1 MRLKMKN
8 ISYLL
13 SLLVLFSFVLIA
25 DESVEDA
32 AEESS
37 ESVVEEENQ
46 EEKEEEEEEKE
57 PTISE
62 FIEEGE
68 FEIIEGMLDIYYE
81 TEEDTYYT
89 IVDEESLSKE
99 FIYFYY
105 IISGAQA
112 GGASG
117 GDMGDSSVL
126 EFRKFKDDIALYKK
140 NTIFSYDESNN
151 ISKSTL
157 TNILESFVGR
167 FEVKIE
173 EDGKYLI
180 NIDKLFLGEMLVGL
194 TPPKEYAEYYSLILG
209 RIDDKKTYISR
220 VKNYPKNTS
229 IEVTYGFF
237 NPSPKGSVDAVPDA
251 RYSSIVARHMFVEM
265 PDSNY
270 EPRVADQRIGYFST
284 KITDL
289 STYDYFKGKDL
300 INRWRLIKKDPSA
313 ELSEPINPIVFW
325 VENSTPEEI
334 KPFVVEAI
342 ELWNIA
348 FEKAGFK
355 NAVVAKI
362 QPDDAEWDAGD
373 VQYNVIRW
381 ASTPSP
387 RYSGYGPSVA
397 NPRTGEMI
405 AADIVQEFNSISYG
419 YRLRKIW
426 GYDEDNDPL
435 RQWIIS
441 LTLHEIG
448 HTLGLRHNFKASWLY
463 DASEIHDT
471 SVTGKN
477 HIGSVMDYDPINIA
491 PEGVEQG
498 NFFPTVPGPYDIW
511 AITFGYTQEMN
522 EVDRENL
529 LSQSTK
535 PEFIFGTDDD
545 AMGSPGGNT
554 DPRNKR
560 YDMSS
565 DPITYSVQRLKIID
579 DKINE
584 LPEIFNEPGSTYTEL
599 KATFDSLLRD
609 KGRFAESIAIQIGG
623 VYSNRLV
630 VGQEAGMT
638 PFEVVPYEEQKR
650 AMKALNEHLFAND
663 AFVFNPDILKIL
675 QSEKRAASYGNSDDD
690 PKVHDRVL
698 RMQLSSL
705 SFILH
710 PRVMKRLTNSS
721 KYGNEYLPNEVLQD
735 IFDGIFVAREIPNTF
750 KMNLQSAYVDGL
762 IEAMSDERYD
772 EISRSAIFNSLQRI
786 RNYSNSSYGNK
797 MVKGHFDYLNWKI
810 NNALD

>member
-1 MRLKMKN
+1 MKN

-13 SLLVLFSFVLIA
+13 GLLLAFSYVSFA
-25 DESVEDA
+25 DEDVKEVPKDSKEVAEGV
-32 AEESS
+32 AEESMD
-37 ESVVEEENQ
+37 EEVEED
-46 EEKEEEEEEKE
+46 KE

-68 FEIIEGMLDIYYE
+68 FEVFEGMIDIYYE
-81 TEEDTYYT
+81 TDEDTYYT
-89 IVDEESLSKE
+89 IIEEENLSKE

-140 NTIFSYDESNN
+140 NTVFNYDDSNN

-173 EDGKYLI
+173 EEGRYLV

-265 PDSNY
+265 PDDNY

-300 INRWRLIKKDPSA
+300 INRWRLIKKDPTA
-313 ELSEPINPIVFW
+313 EISEPINPIVFW

-426 GYDEDNDPL
+426 GYDEENDPL
-435 RQWIIS
+435 RQWIVS

-463 DASEIHDT
+463 DASEIHDKNI
-471 SVTGKN
+471 TGNN

-491 PEGVEQG
+491 PDGVEQG
-498 NFFPTVPGPYDIW
+498 NYFPTEPGPYDIW
-511 AITFGYTQEMN
+511 AITFGYTQGMSD
-522 EVDRENL
+522 VDRENL
-529 LSQSTK
+529 LSQSTR
-535 PEFIFGTDDD
+535 PEYIFGTDDD

-565 DPITYSVQRLKIID
+565 DPITYTVQRLQIID
-579 DKINE
+579 NKINE

-630 VGQEAGMT
+630 IGQESGLT
-638 PFEVVPYEEQKR
+638 PFAVVPYAEQKR
-650 AMKALNEHLFAND
+650 AMKTLNEYLFAND
-663 AFVFNPDILKIL
+663 AFKFSPDILKLL

-690 PKVHDRVL
+690 PKIHDRVL
-698 RMQLSSL
+698 RMQMGAL

-710 PRVMKRLTNSS
+710 PRVMKRLTDSS
-721 KYGNEYLPNEVLQD
+721 QYGNEYLPDEVLQD

-762 IEAMSDERYD
+762 IGAMSDERYD
-772 EISRSAIFNSLQRI
+772 EISRSAIFNSLLKI

-810 NNALD
+810 NNALDN

>member
-1 MRLKMKN
+1 MKN

-81 TEEDTYYT
+81 TEEATYYT

>member
-1 MRLKMKN
+1 MKI

-13 SLLVLFSFVLIA
+13 SLSLMFSFVLNA
-25 DESVEDA
+25 DESLNDSKDVSEKATED
-32 AEESS
+32 
-37 ESVVEEENQ
+37 VVEEKEGVEGKED
-46 EEKEEEEEEKE
+46 EEKEQ
-57 PTISE
+57 TISE

-68 FEIIEGMLDIYYE
+68 FELIEGLFDIYYE

-89 IVDEESLSKE
+89 IVNEEDLSKE

-126 EFRKFKDDIALYKK
+126 EFRKFKDDLALYKK
-140 NTIFSYDESNN
+140 NTIFNYDQSNN

-167 FEVKIE
+167 FEVKINE
-173 EDGKYLI
+173 EDKYLI

-237 NPSPKGSVDAVPDA
+237 NPSPKASVDAVPDA

-265 PDSNY
+265 PDSDY

-313 ELSEPINPIVFW
+313 ELSEPVNPIVFW

-426 GYDEDNDPL
+426 GYDEENDPL
-435 RQWIIS
+435 RQWIVS

-463 DASEIHDT
+463 DATEIHDK
-471 SVTGKN
+471 SITGNN

-491 PEGVEQG
+491 PEGVQQG
-498 NFFPTVPGPYDIW
+498 NYFPTEPGPYDIW
-511 AITFGYTQEMN
+511 AITFGYTQEMSDA
-522 EVDRENL
+522 DRQSL
-529 LSQSTK
+529 LAQSTK

-565 DPITYSVQRLKIID
+565 DPITYTVQRLQIID
-579 DKINE
+579 NKINE

-630 VGQEAGMT
+630 VGQESGMT
-638 PFEVVPYEEQKR
+638 PFEVVPYKEQKR

-663 AFVFNPDILKIL
+663 AFVFSPEILKLL

-690 PKVHDRVL
+690 PKIHDRVL
-698 RMQLSSL
+698 RMQTSAL

-750 KMNLQSAYVDGL
+750 KMNLQSAYVEGL
-762 IEAMSDERYD
+762 INAMSDERYD
-772 EISRSAIFNSLQRI
+772 EISRSAIFNSLLKI

-810 NNALD
+810 NSALK

>member
-1 MRLKMKN
+1 M
-8 ISYLL
+8 
-13 SLLVLFSFVLIA
+13 
-25 DESVEDA
+25 
-32 AEESS
+32 
-37 ESVVEEENQ
+37 
-46 EEKEEEEEEKE
+46 
-57 PTISE
+57 
-62 FIEEGE
+62 
-68 FEIIEGMLDIYYE
+68 
-81 TEEDTYYT
+81 
-89 IVDEESLSKE
+89 
-99 FIYFYY
+99 
-105 IISGAQA
+105 
-112 GGASG
+112 
-117 GDMGDSSVL
+117 
-126 EFRKFKDDIALYKK
+126 
-140 NTIFSYDESNN
+140 
-151 ISKSTL
+151 
-157 TNILESFVGR
+157 
-167 FEVKIE
+167 
-173 EDGKYLI
+173 
-180 NIDKLFLGEMLVGL
+180 
-194 TPPKEYAEYYSLILG
+194 
-209 RIDDKKTYISR
+209 
-220 VKNYPKNTS
+220 
-229 IEVTYGFF
+229 
-237 NPSPKGSVDAVPDA
+237 
-251 RYSSIVARHMFVEM
+251 
-265 PDSNY
+265 
-270 EPRVADQRIGYFST
+270 
-284 KITDL
+284 
-289 STYDYFKGKDL
+289 
-300 INRWRLIKKDPSA
+300 
-313 ELSEPINPIVFW
+313 
-325 VENSTPEEI
+325 
-334 KPFVVEAI
+334 
-342 ELWNIA
+342 
-348 FEKAGFK
+348 
-355 NAVVAKI
+355 
-362 QPDDAEWDAGD
+362 
-373 VQYNVIRW
+373 
-381 ASTPSP
+381 
-387 RYSGYGPSVA
+387 
-397 NPRTGEMI
+397 
-405 AADIVQEFNSISYG
+405 
-419 YRLRKIW
+419 
-426 GYDEDNDPL
+426 
-435 RQWIIS
+435 
-441 LTLHEIG
+441 HEIG

-511 AITFGYTQEMN
+511 AIAFGYTQGMN
-522 EVDRENL
+522 EVERENL

-584 LPEIFNEPGSTYTEL
+584 LPEIFDEPGSTYTEL

-630 VGQEAGMT
+630 LGQEVGMT
-638 PFEVVPYEEQKR
+638 PFEVVPYAEQKR

-810 NNALD
+810 NSALD

>member
-1 MRLKMKN
+1 MKN

-13 SLLVLFSFVLIA
+13 SLFMLFSFVLIA

-89 IVDEESLSKE
+89 IVDEENLSKE

>member
-1 MRLKMKN
+1 MKN

-13 SLLVLFSFVLIA
+13 GLLLAFSYVSFA
-25 DESVEDA
+25 DEEVKEVPKDSKEVAEGV
-32 AEESS
+32 AEESTD
-37 ESVVEEENQ
+37 EEVEED
-46 EEKEEEEEEKE
+46 KE

-68 FEIIEGMLDIYYE
+68 FEVFEGMIDIYYE
-81 TEEDTYYT
+81 TDEDTYYT
-89 IVDEESLSKE
+89 IIEEENLSKE

-140 NTIFSYDESNN
+140 NTVFNYDDSNN

-173 EDGKYLI
+173 EEGRYLV

-265 PDSNY
+265 PDDNY

-300 INRWRLIKKDPSA
+300 INRWRLIKKDPTA
-313 ELSEPINPIVFW
+313 KISEPINPIVFW

-426 GYDEDNDPL
+426 GYDEENDPL
-435 RQWIIS
+435 RQWIVS

-463 DASEIHDT
+463 DASEIHNKNI
-471 SVTGKN
+471 TGNN

-491 PEGVEQG
+491 PDGVEQG
-498 NFFPTVPGPYDIW
+498 NYFPTEPGPYDIW
-511 AITFGYTQEMN
+511 AITFGYTQGMSD
-522 EVDRENL
+522 VDRENL
-529 LSQSTK
+529 LSQSTR
-535 PEFIFGTDDD
+535 PEYIFGTDDD

-565 DPITYSVQRLKIID
+565 DPITYTVQRLQIID
-579 DKINE
+579 NKINE

-630 VGQEAGMT
+630 IGQESGLT
-638 PFEVVPYEEQKR
+638 PFAVVPYAEQKR
-650 AMKALNEHLFAND
+650 AMKTLNEYLFAND
-663 AFVFNPDILKIL
+663 AFKFNPDILKLL

-690 PKVHDRVL
+690 PKIHDRVL
-698 RMQLSSL
+698 RMQMGAL

-710 PRVMKRLTNSS
+710 PRVMKRLTDSS
-721 KYGNEYLPNEVLQD
+721 QYGNEYLPDEVLQD
-735 IFDGIFVAREIPNTF
+735 IFEGIFVAREIPNTF

-762 IEAMSDERYD
+762 IGAMSDERYD
-772 EISRSAIFNSLQRI
+772 EISRSAIFNSLLKI

-810 NNALD
+810 NNALDN

>member
-1 MRLKMKN
+1 M
-8 ISYLL
+8 
-13 SLLVLFSFVLIA
+13 LFSFVLIA

-89 IVDEESLSKE
+89 IVDEENLSKE

-511 AITFGYTQEMN
+511 AIAFGYTQEMN

-565 DPITYSVQRLKIID
+565 DPITYSIQRLKIID

-584 LPEIFNEPGSTYTEL
+584 LPEIFDEPGSTYTEL

>member
-1 MRLKMKN
+1 M
-8 ISYLL
+8 
-13 SLLVLFSFVLIA
+13 FSFVLNA
-25 DESVEDA
+25 DESLNDSKDVSEKATED
-32 AEESS
+32 
-37 ESVVEEENQ
+37 VVEEKEGVEGKED
-46 EEKEEEEEEKE
+46 EEKEQ
-57 PTISE
+57 TISE

-68 FEIIEGMLDIYYE
+68 FELIEGLFDIYYE

-89 IVDEESLSKE
+89 IVNEEDLSKE

-126 EFRKFKDDIALYKK
+126 EFRKFKDDLALYKK
-140 NTIFSYDESNN
+140 NTIFNYDQSNN

-167 FEVKIE
+167 FEVKINE
-173 EDGKYLI
+173 EDKYLI

-237 NPSPKGSVDAVPDA
+237 NPSPKASVDAVPDA

-265 PDSNY
+265 PDSDY

-300 INRWRLIKKDPSA
+300 INRWRLVKKDPSA
-313 ELSEPINPIVFW
+313 ELSEPVSPIVFW

-426 GYDEDNDPL
+426 GYDEENDPL
-435 RQWIIS
+435 RQWIVS

-463 DASEIHDT
+463 DATEIHDKRI
-471 SVTGKN
+471 TGNN

-491 PEGVEQG
+491 PEGVQQG
-498 NFFPTVPGPYDIW
+498 NYFPTEPGPYDIW
-511 AITFGYTQEMN
+511 AITFGYTQEMSDA
-522 EVDRENL
+522 DRESL
-529 LSQSTK
+529 LAQSTK

-565 DPITYSVQRLKIID
+565 DPITYTVQRLQIID
-579 DKINE
+579 NKINE

-630 VGQEAGMT
+630 VGQESGMT
-638 PFEVVPYEEQKR
+638 PFEVVPYKEQKR

-663 AFVFNPDILKIL
+663 AFVFSPEILKLL

-698 RMQLSSL
+698 RMQTSAL

-721 KYGNEYLPNEVLQD
+721 KYGNEYLPDEVLQD

-762 IEAMSDERYD
+762 INAMSDERYD
-772 EISRSAIFNSLQRI
+772 EISRSAIFNSLLKI

-810 NNALD
+810 NSALK

>member
-1 MRLKMKN
+1 MKS

-13 SLLVLFSFVLIA
+13 SLFMLFSFILIA
-25 DESVEDA
+25 DENVEDV
-32 AEESS
+32 AEESP
-37 ESVVEEENQ
+37 ESIVEEENQ
-46 EEKEEEEEEKE
+46 EEKEEEEKEKE

-62 FIEEGE
+62 FIEKGE

-89 IVDEESLSKE
+89 IVDEENLSKE

-313 ELSEPINPIVFW
+313 EMSEPINPIVFW

-463 DASEIHDT
+463 DASEIHNT

-511 AITFGYTQEMN
+511 AIAFGYSQEMN
-522 EVDRENL
+522 EEERENL

-584 LPEIFNEPGSTYTEL
+584 LPEIFDAVSYT
-599 KATFDSLLRD
+599 
-609 KGRFAESIAIQIGG
+609 
-623 VYSNRLV
+623 
-630 VGQEAGMT
+630 
-638 PFEVVPYEEQKR
+638 
-650 AMKALNEHLFAND
+650 HLTLPTIF
-663 AFVFNPDILKIL
+663 
-675 QSEKRAASYGNSDDD
+675 
-690 PKVHDRVL
+690 RV
-698 RMQLSSL
+698 
-705 SFILH
+705 
-710 PRVMKRLTNSS
+710 
-721 KYGNEYLPNEVLQD
+721 
-735 IFDGIFVAREIPNTF
+735 
-750 KMNLQSAYVDGL
+750 
-762 IEAMSDERYD
+762 
-772 EISRSAIFNSLQRI
+772 
-786 RNYSNSSYGNK
+786 
-797 MVKGHFDYLNWKI
+797 
-810 NNALD
+810 

>member
-1 MRLKMKN
+1 MKI

-13 SLLVLFSFVLIA
+13 SLSLMFSFVLNA
-25 DESVEDA
+25 DESLYDSKDVSEKATED
-32 AEESS
+32 
-37 ESVVEEENQ
+37 VVEEKEGVEGKED
-46 EEKEEEEEEKE
+46 EEKEQ
-57 PTISE
+57 TISE

-68 FEIIEGMLDIYYE
+68 FELIEGLFDIYYE

-89 IVDEESLSKE
+89 VVNEEDLSKE

-126 EFRKFKDDIALYKK
+126 EFRKFKDDLALYKK
-140 NTIFSYDESNN
+140 NTIFNYDQSNN

-167 FEVKIE
+167 FEVKINE
-173 EDGKYLI
+173 EDKYLI

-237 NPSPKGSVDAVPDA
+237 NPSPKASVDAVPDA

-265 PDSNY
+265 PDSDY

-313 ELSEPINPIVFW
+313 ELSEPVNPIVFW

-426 GYDEDNDPL
+426 GYDEENDPL
-435 RQWIIS
+435 RQWIVS

-463 DASEIHDT
+463 DATEIHDK
-471 SVTGKN
+471 SITGNN

-491 PEGVEQG
+491 PEGVQQG
-498 NFFPTVPGPYDIW
+498 NYFPTEPGPYDIW
-511 AITFGYTQEMN
+511 AITFGYTQEMSDA
-522 EVDRENL
+522 DRQSL
-529 LSQSTK
+529 LAQSTK

-565 DPITYSVQRLKIID
+565 DPITYTVQRLQIID
-579 DKINE
+579 NKINE

-630 VGQEAGMT
+630 VGQESGMT
-638 PFEVVPYEEQKR
+638 PFEVVPYKEQKR

-663 AFVFNPDILKIL
+663 AFVFSPEILKLL

-690 PKVHDRVL
+690 PKIHDRVL
-698 RMQLSSL
+698 RMQTSAL

-735 IFDGIFVAREIPNTF
+735 IFDGIFVAREIPKTF

-762 IEAMSDERYD
+762 INAMSDERYD
-772 EISRSAIFNSLQRI
+772 EISRSAIFNSLLKI

-810 NNALD
+810 NSALK

>member
-1 MRLKMKN
+1 M
-8 ISYLL
+8 
-13 SLLVLFSFVLIA
+13 LFSFVLIA
-25 DESVEDA
+25 DESAEDA

-471 SVTGKN
+471 SITGKN

-491 PEGVEQG
+491 PKGVEQG

-522 EVDRENL
+522 GVDRENL

>member
-1 MRLKMKN
+1 MKN

-81 TEEDTYYT
+81 SEEDTYYT

>member
-1 MRLKMKN
+1 M
-8 ISYLL
+8 
-13 SLLVLFSFVLIA
+13 FSFVLNA
-25 DESVEDA
+25 DESLYDSKDVSEKATED
-32 AEESS
+32 
-37 ESVVEEENQ
+37 VVEEKEGVEGKED
-46 EEKEEEEEEKE
+46 EEKEQ
-57 PTISE
+57 TISE

-68 FEIIEGMLDIYYE
+68 FELIEGLFDIYYE

-89 IVDEESLSKE
+89 VVNEEDLSKE

-126 EFRKFKDDIALYKK
+126 EFRKFKDDLALYKK
-140 NTIFSYDESNN
+140 NTIFNYDQSNN

-167 FEVKIE
+167 FEVKINE
-173 EDGKYLI
+173 EDKYLI

-237 NPSPKGSVDAVPDA
+237 NPSPKASVDAVPDA

-265 PDSNY
+265 PDSDY

-313 ELSEPINPIVFW
+313 ELSEPVNPIVFW

-426 GYDEDNDPL
+426 GYDEENDPL
-435 RQWIIS
+435 RQWIVS
-441 LTLHEIG
+441 LTLHDIG

-463 DASEIHDT
+463 DATEIHDK
-471 SVTGKN
+471 SITGNN

-491 PEGVEQG
+491 PEGVQQG
-498 NFFPTVPGPYDIW
+498 NYFPTEPGPYDIW
-511 AITFGYTQEMN
+511 AITFGYTQEMSDA
-522 EVDRENL
+522 DRQSL
-529 LSQSTK
+529 LAQSTK

-565 DPITYSVQRLKIID
+565 DPITYTVQRLQIID
-579 DKINE
+579 NKINE

-630 VGQEAGMT
+630 VGQESGMT
-638 PFEVVPYEEQKR
+638 PFEVVPYKEQKR

-663 AFVFNPDILKIL
+663 AFVFSPEILKLL

-690 PKVHDRVL
+690 PKIHDRVL
-698 RMQLSSL
+698 RMQTSAL

-762 IEAMSDERYD
+762 INAMSDERYD
-772 EISRSAIFNSLQRI
+772 EISRSAIFNSLLKI

-810 NNALD
+810 NSALK

>member
-1 MRLKMKN
+1 MKN

-772 EISRSAIFNSLQRI
+772 EISRSAIFNSLQKI

-797 MVKGHFDYLNWKI
+797 MVKGHFSYLNWKI
-810 NNALD
+810 NSALD

>member
-1 MRLKMKN
+1 MKN

-675 QSEKRAASYGNSDDD
+675 QSEKRAASYSNSDDD

>member
-1 MRLKMKN
+1 M
-8 ISYLL
+8 
-13 SLLVLFSFVLIA
+13 FSFVLNA
-25 DESVEDA
+25 DESLNDSKDVSEKATED
-32 AEESS
+32 
-37 ESVVEEENQ
+37 VVEEKEGVEGKED
-46 EEKEEEEEEKE
+46 EEKEQ
-57 PTISE
+57 TISE

-68 FEIIEGMLDIYYE
+68 FELIEGLFDIYYE

-89 IVDEESLSKE
+89 IVNEEDLSKE

-126 EFRKFKDDIALYKK
+126 EFRKFKDDLALYKK
-140 NTIFSYDESNN
+140 NTIFNYDQSNN

-167 FEVKIE
+167 FEVKINE
-173 EDGKYLI
+173 EDKYLI

-237 NPSPKGSVDAVPDA
+237 NPSPKASVDAVPDA

-265 PDSNY
+265 PDSDY

-313 ELSEPINPIVFW
+313 ELSEPVNPIVFW

-426 GYDEDNDPL
+426 GYDEENDPL
-435 RQWIIS
+435 RQWIVS

-463 DASEIHDT
+463 DATEIHDK
-471 SVTGKN
+471 SITGNN

-491 PEGVEQG
+491 PEGVQQG
-498 NFFPTVPGPYDIW
+498 NYFPTEPGPYDIW
-511 AITFGYTQEMN
+511 AITFGYTQEMSDA
-522 EVDRENL
+522 DRQSL
-529 LSQSTK
+529 LAQSTK

-565 DPITYSVQRLKIID
+565 DPITYTVQRLQIID
-579 DKINE
+579 NKINE

-630 VGQEAGMT
+630 VGQESGMT
-638 PFEVVPYEEQKR
+638 PFEVVPYKEQKR

-663 AFVFNPDILKIL
+663 AFVFSPEILKLL

-690 PKVHDRVL
+690 PKIHDRVL
-698 RMQLSSL
+698 RMQTSAL

-762 IEAMSDERYD
+762 INAMSDERYD
-772 EISRSAIFNSLQRI
+772 EISRSAIFNSLLKI

-810 NNALD
+810 NSALK

>member
-1 MRLKMKN
+1 M
-8 ISYLL
+8 
-13 SLLVLFSFVLIA
+13 FSFVLNA
-25 DESVEDA
+25 DESLYDSKDVSEKATED
-32 AEESS
+32 
-37 ESVVEEENQ
+37 VVEEKEGVEGKED
-46 EEKEEEEEEKE
+46 EEKEQ
-57 PTISE
+57 TISE

-68 FEIIEGMLDIYYE
+68 FELIEGLFDIYYE

-89 IVDEESLSKE
+89 VVNEEDLSKE

-126 EFRKFKDDIALYKK
+126 EFRKFKDDLALYKK
-140 NTIFSYDESNN
+140 NTIFNYDQSNN

-167 FEVKIE
+167 FEVKINE
-173 EDGKYLI
+173 EDKYLI

-237 NPSPKGSVDAVPDA
+237 NPSPKASVDAVPDA

-265 PDSNY
+265 PDSDY

-313 ELSEPINPIVFW
+313 ELSEPVNPIVFW

-426 GYDEDNDPL
+426 GYDEENDPL
-435 RQWIIS
+435 RQWIVS

-463 DASEIHDT
+463 DATEIHDK
-471 SVTGKN
+471 SITGNN

-491 PEGVEQG
+491 PEGVQQG
-498 NFFPTVPGPYDIW
+498 NYFPTEPGPYDIW
-511 AITFGYTQEMN
+511 AITFGYTQEMSDA
-522 EVDRENL
+522 DRQSL
-529 LSQSTK
+529 LAQSTK

-565 DPITYSVQRLKIID
+565 DPITYTVQRLQIID
-579 DKINE
+579 NKINE

-630 VGQEAGMT
+630 VGQESGMT
-638 PFEVVPYEEQKR
+638 PFEVVPYKEQKR

-663 AFVFNPDILKIL
+663 AFVFSPEILKLL

-690 PKVHDRVL
+690 PKIHDRVL
-698 RMQLSSL
+698 RMQTSAL

-762 IEAMSDERYD
+762 INAMSDERYD
-772 EISRSAIFNSLQRI
+772 EISRSAIFNSLLKI

-810 NNALD
+810 NSALK

>member
-1 MRLKMKN
+1 M
-8 ISYLL
+8 
-13 SLLVLFSFVLIA
+13 LFSFVLIA

-37 ESVVEEENQ
+37 EGVVEEENQ

-89 IVDEESLSKE
+89 IVDEENLSKE

-381 ASTPSP
+381 AATPSP

-810 NNALD
+810 YNALD

>member
-1 MRLKMKN
+1 MKN

-46 EEKEEEEEEKE
+46 EEKGEEEEEKE

>member
-1 MRLKMKN
+1 MKN

-89 IVDEESLSKE
+89 IVDENSLSKE

>member
-1 MRLKMKN
+1 MKN

-511 AITFGYTQEMN
+511 AIAFGYTQEMN
-522 EVDRENL
+522 EVERENL

>member
-1 MRLKMKN
+1 MKN

-13 SLLVLFSFVLIA
+13 SLFVLFSFVLIA
-25 DESVEDA
+25 DESIEDV

-675 QSEKRAASYGNSDDD
+675 QSEKRAASYSNSDDD

>member
-1 MRLKMKN
+1 MKI

-13 SLLVLFSFVLIA
+13 SLSLMFSFVLNA
-25 DESVEDA
+25 DESLNDGKDVSEKATED
-32 AEESS
+32 
-37 ESVVEEENQ
+37 VVEEKEGVEGKED
-46 EEKEEEEEEKE
+46 EEKEQ
-57 PTISE
+57 TISE

-68 FEIIEGMLDIYYE
+68 FELIEGLFDIYYE

-89 IVDEESLSKE
+89 IVNEEDLSKE

-126 EFRKFKDDIALYKK
+126 EFRKFKDDLALYKK
-140 NTIFSYDESNN
+140 NTIFNYDQSNN

-167 FEVKIE
+167 FEVKINE
-173 EDGKYLI
+173 EDKYLI

-237 NPSPKGSVDAVPDA
+237 NPSPKASVDAVPDA

-265 PDSNY
+265 PDSDY

-313 ELSEPINPIVFW
+313 ELSEPVNPIVFW

-426 GYDEDNDPL
+426 GYDEENDPL
-435 RQWIIS
+435 RQWIVS

-463 DASEIHDT
+463 DATEIHDK
-471 SVTGKN
+471 SITGNN

-491 PEGVEQG
+491 PEGVQQG
-498 NFFPTVPGPYDIW
+498 NYFPTEPGPYDIW
-511 AITFGYTQEMN
+511 AITFGYTQEMSDA
-522 EVDRENL
+522 DRQSL
-529 LSQSTK
+529 LAQSTK

-565 DPITYSVQRLKIID
+565 DPITYTVQRLQIID
-579 DKINE
+579 NKINE

-630 VGQEAGMT
+630 VGQESGMA
-638 PFEVVPYEEQKR
+638 PFEVVPYKEQKR

-663 AFVFNPDILKIL
+663 AFVFSPEILKLL

-690 PKVHDRVL
+690 PKIHDRVL
-698 RMQLSSL
+698 RMQTSAL

-762 IEAMSDERYD
+762 INAMSDERYD
-772 EISRSAIFNSLQRI
+772 EISRSAIFNSLLKI

-810 NNALD
+810 NSALK

>member
-1 MRLKMKN
+1 M
-8 ISYLL
+8 
-13 SLLVLFSFVLIA
+13 FSFVLNA
-25 DESVEDA
+25 DESLNDSKDVSEKATED
-32 AEESS
+32 
-37 ESVVEEENQ
+37 VVEEKEGVEGKED
-46 EEKEEEEEEKE
+46 EEKEQ
-57 PTISE
+57 TISE

-68 FEIIEGMLDIYYE
+68 FELIEGLFDIYYE

-89 IVDEESLSKE
+89 IVNEEDLSKE

-126 EFRKFKDDIALYKK
+126 EFRKFKDDLALYKK
-140 NTIFSYDESNN
+140 NTIFNYDQSNN

-167 FEVKIE
+167 FEVKINE
-173 EDGKYLI
+173 EDKYLI

-237 NPSPKGSVDAVPDA
+237 NPSPKASVDAVPDA

-265 PDSNY
+265 PDSDY

-313 ELSEPINPIVFW
+313 ELSEPVNPIVFW

-426 GYDEDNDPL
+426 GYDEENDPL
-435 RQWIIS
+435 RQWIVS

-463 DASEIHDT
+463 DATEIHDK
-471 SVTGKN
+471 SITGNN

-491 PEGVEQG
+491 PEGVQQG
-498 NFFPTVPGPYDIW
+498 NYFPTEPGPYDIW
-511 AITFGYTQEMN
+511 AITFGYTQEMSDA
-522 EVDRENL
+522 DRQSL
-529 LSQSTK
+529 LAQSTK

-565 DPITYSVQRLKIID
+565 DPITYTVQRLQIID
-579 DKINE
+579 NKINE

-630 VGQEAGMT
+630 VGQESGMT
-638 PFEVVPYEEQKR
+638 PFEVVPYKEQKR

-663 AFVFNPDILKIL
+663 AFVFSPEILKLL

-690 PKVHDRVL
+690 PKIHDRVL
-698 RMQLSSL
+698 RMQTSAL

-762 IEAMSDERYD
+762 INAMSDDRYD
-772 EISRSAIFNSLQRI
+772 EISRSAIFNSLLKI

-810 NNALD
+810 NSALK

>member
-1 MRLKMKN
+1 M
-8 ISYLL
+8 
-13 SLLVLFSFVLIA
+13 FSFVLNA
-25 DESVEDA
+25 DESLNDSKDVSEKATED
-32 AEESS
+32 
-37 ESVVEEENQ
+37 VVEEKEGVEGKED
-46 EEKEEEEEEKE
+46 EEKEQ
-57 PTISE
+57 TISE

-68 FEIIEGMLDIYYE
+68 FELIEGLFDIYYE

-89 IVDEESLSKE
+89 IVNEEDLSKE

-126 EFRKFKDDIALYKK
+126 EFRKFKDDLALYKK
-140 NTIFSYDESNN
+140 NTIFNYDQSNN

-167 FEVKIE
+167 FEVKINE
-173 EDGKYLI
+173 EDKYLI

-237 NPSPKGSVDAVPDA
+237 NPSPKASVDAVPDA

-265 PDSNY
+265 PDSDY

-313 ELSEPINPIVFW
+313 ELSEPVNPIVFW

-426 GYDEDNDPL
+426 GYDEENDPL
-435 RQWIIS
+435 RQWIVS

-463 DASEIHDT
+463 DATEIHDKRI
-471 SVTGKN
+471 TGNN

-491 PEGVEQG
+491 PEGVQQG
-498 NFFPTVPGPYDIW
+498 NYFPTEPGPYDIW
-511 AITFGYTQEMN
+511 AITFGYTQEMSDA
-522 EVDRENL
+522 DRESL
-529 LSQSTK
+529 LAQSTK

-565 DPITYSVQRLKIID
+565 DPITYTVQRLQIID
-579 DKINE
+579 NKINE

-630 VGQEAGMT
+630 VGQESGMT
-638 PFEVVPYEEQKR
+638 PFEVVPYKEQKR

-663 AFVFNPDILKIL
+663 AFVFSPEILKLL

-698 RMQLSSL
+698 RMQTSAL

-721 KYGNEYLPNEVLQD
+721 KYGNEYLPDEVLQD

-762 IEAMSDERYD
+762 INAMSDERYD
-772 EISRSAIFNSLQRI
+772 EISRSAIFNSLLKI

-810 NNALD
+810 NSALK

>member
-1 MRLKMKN
+1 MKI

-13 SLLVLFSFVLIA
+13 SLSLMFSFVLNA
-25 DESVEDA
+25 DESLNDSKDVSEKATED
-32 AEESS
+32 
-37 ESVVEEENQ
+37 VVEEKEGVEGKED
-46 EEKEEEEEEKE
+46 EEKEQ
-57 PTISE
+57 TISE

-68 FEIIEGMLDIYYE
+68 FELIEGLFDIYYE

-89 IVDEESLSKE
+89 IVNEEDLSKE

-126 EFRKFKDDIALYKK
+126 EFRKFKDDLALYKK
-140 NTIFSYDESNN
+140 NTIFNYDQSNN

-167 FEVKIE
+167 FEVKINE
-173 EDGKYLI
+173 EDKYLI

-237 NPSPKGSVDAVPDA
+237 NPSPKASVDAVPDA

-265 PDSNY
+265 PDSDY

-313 ELSEPINPIVFW
+313 ELSEPVNPIVFW

-426 GYDEDNDPL
+426 GYDEENDPL
-435 RQWIIS
+435 RQWIVS

-463 DASEIHDT
+463 DATEIHDKRI
-471 SVTGKN
+471 TGNN

-491 PEGVEQG
+491 PEGVQQG
-498 NFFPTVPGPYDIW
+498 NYFPTEPGPYDIW
-511 AITFGYTQEMN
+511 AITFGYTQEMSDA
-522 EVDRENL
+522 DRESL
-529 LSQSTK
+529 LAQSTK

-565 DPITYSVQRLKIID
+565 DPITYTVQRLQIID
-579 DKINE
+579 NKINE

-630 VGQEAGMT
+630 VGQESGMT
-638 PFEVVPYEEQKR
+638 PFEVVPYKEQKR

-663 AFVFNPDILKIL
+663 AFVFSPEILKLL

-698 RMQLSSL
+698 RMQTSAL

-721 KYGNEYLPNEVLQD
+721 KYGNEYLPDEVLQD

-762 IEAMSDERYD
+762 INAMSDERYD
-772 EISRSAIFNSLQRI
+772 EISRSAIFNSLLKI

-810 NNALD
+810 NSALK

>member
-1 MRLKMKN
+1 MKI

-13 SLLVLFSFVLIA
+13 SLSLMFSFVLNA
-25 DESVEDA
+25 DESLNDSKDVSEKATED
-32 AEESS
+32 
-37 ESVVEEENQ
+37 VVEEKEGVEGKED
-46 EEKEEEEEEKE
+46 EEKEQ
-57 PTISE
+57 TISE

-68 FEIIEGMLDIYYE
+68 FELIEGLFDIYYE

-89 IVDEESLSKE
+89 IVNEEDLSKD

-126 EFRKFKDDIALYKK
+126 EFRKFKDDLALYKK
-140 NTIFSYDESNN
+140 NTIFNYDQSNN

-167 FEVKIE
+167 FEVKINE
-173 EDGKYLI
+173 EDKYLI

-237 NPSPKGSVDAVPDA
+237 NPSPKASVDAVPDA

-265 PDSNY
+265 PDSDY

-313 ELSEPINPIVFW
+313 ELSEPVNPIVFW

-426 GYDEDNDPL
+426 GYDEENDPL
-435 RQWIIS
+435 RQWIVS

-463 DASEIHDT
+463 DATEIHDK
-471 SVTGKN
+471 SITGNN

-491 PEGVEQG
+491 PEGVQQG
-498 NFFPTVPGPYDIW
+498 NYFPTEPGPYDIW
-511 AITFGYTQEMN
+511 AITFGYTQEMSDA
-522 EVDRENL
+522 DRQSL
-529 LSQSTK
+529 LAQSTK

-565 DPITYSVQRLKIID
+565 DPITYTVQRLQIID
-579 DKINE
+579 NKINE

-630 VGQEAGMT
+630 VGQESGMT
-638 PFEVVPYEEQKR
+638 PFEVVPYKEQKR
-650 AMKALNEHLFAND
+650 AMKALNEHLFSND
-663 AFVFNPDILKIL
+663 AFVFSPEILKLL

-690 PKVHDRVL
+690 PKIHDRVL
-698 RMQLSSL
+698 RMQTSAL

-762 IEAMSDERYD
+762 INAMSDERYD
-772 EISRSAIFNSLQRI
+772 EISRSAIFNSLLKI

-797 MVKGHFDYLNWKI
+797 MVKGILI
-810 NNALD
+810 I

>member
-1 MRLKMKN
+1 M
-8 ISYLL
+8 
-13 SLLVLFSFVLIA
+13 FSFVLNA
-25 DESVEDA
+25 DESLNDGKDVSEKATED
-32 AEESS
+32 
-37 ESVVEEENQ
+37 VVEEKEGVEGKED
-46 EEKEEEEEEKE
+46 EEKEQ
-57 PTISE
+57 TISE

-68 FEIIEGMLDIYYE
+68 FELIEGLFDIYYE

-89 IVDEESLSKE
+89 IVNEEDLSKE

-126 EFRKFKDDIALYKK
+126 EFRKFKDDLALYKK
-140 NTIFSYDESNN
+140 NTIFNYDQSNN

-167 FEVKIE
+167 FEVKINE
-173 EDGKYLI
+173 EDKYLI

-237 NPSPKGSVDAVPDA
+237 NPSPKASVDAVPDA

-265 PDSNY
+265 PDSDY

-313 ELSEPINPIVFW
+313 ELSEPVNPIVFW

-426 GYDEDNDPL
+426 GYDEENDPL
-435 RQWIIS
+435 RQWIVS

-463 DASEIHDT
+463 DATEIHDK
-471 SVTGKN
+471 SITGNN

-491 PEGVEQG
+491 PEGVQQG
-498 NFFPTVPGPYDIW
+498 NYFPTEPGPYDIW
-511 AITFGYTQEMN
+511 AITFGYTQEMSDA
-522 EVDRENL
+522 DRQSL
-529 LSQSTK
+529 LAQSTK

-565 DPITYSVQRLKIID
+565 DPITYTVQRLQIID
-579 DKINE
+579 NKINE

-630 VGQEAGMT
+630 VGQESGMA
-638 PFEVVPYEEQKR
+638 PFEVVPYKEQKR

-663 AFVFNPDILKIL
+663 AFVFSPEILKLL

-690 PKVHDRVL
+690 PKIHDRVL
-698 RMQLSSL
+698 RMQTSAL

-762 IEAMSDERYD
+762 INAMSDERYD
-772 EISRSAIFNSLQRI
+772 EISRSAIFNSLLKI

-810 NNALD
+810 NSALK

>member
-1 MRLKMKN
+1 MKN

-89 IVDEESLSKE
+89 IVDEENLSKE

-584 LPEIFNEPGSTYTEL
+584 LPEIFDEPGSTYTEL

-772 EISRSAIFNSLQRI
+772 EISRSAIFNSLQKI

>member
-1 MRLKMKN
+1 M
-8 ISYLL
+8 
-13 SLLVLFSFVLIA
+13 FSFVLNA
-25 DESVEDA
+25 DESLNDSKDVSEKATED
-32 AEESS
+32 
-37 ESVVEEENQ
+37 VVEEKEGVEGKED
-46 EEKEEEEEEKE
+46 EEKEQ
-57 PTISE
+57 TISE

-68 FEIIEGMLDIYYE
+68 FELIEGLFDIYYE

-89 IVDEESLSKE
+89 IVNEEDLSKE

-126 EFRKFKDDIALYKK
+126 EFRKFKDDLALYKK
-140 NTIFSYDESNN
+140 NTIFNYDQSNN

-167 FEVKIE
+167 FEVKINE
-173 EDGKYLI
+173 EDKYLI

-237 NPSPKGSVDAVPDA
+237 NPSPKASVDAVPDA

-265 PDSNY
+265 PDSDY

-313 ELSEPINPIVFW
+313 ELSEPVNPIVFW

-426 GYDEDNDPL
+426 GYDEENDPL
-435 RQWIIS
+435 RQWIVS

-463 DASEIHDT
+463 DATEIHDK
-471 SVTGKN
+471 SITGNN

-491 PEGVEQG
+491 PEGVQQG
-498 NFFPTVPGPYDIW
+498 NYFPTEPGPYDIW
-511 AITFGYTQEMN
+511 AITFGYTQEMSDA
-522 EVDRENL
+522 DRESL
-529 LSQSTK
+529 LAQSTK

-565 DPITYSVQRLKIID
+565 DPITYTVQRLQIID
-579 DKINE
+579 NKINE

-630 VGQEAGMT
+630 VGQESGMT
-638 PFEVVPYEEQKR
+638 PFEVVPYKEQKR

-663 AFVFNPDILKIL
+663 AFVFSPEILKLL

-690 PKVHDRVL
+690 PKIHDRVL
-698 RMQLSSL
+698 RMQTSAL

-721 KYGNEYLPNEVLQD
+721 KYGNEYLPDEVLQD

-762 IEAMSDERYD
+762 INAMSDERYD
-772 EISRSAIFNSLQRI
+772 EISRSAIFNSLLKI

-810 NNALD
+810 NSALK

>member
-1 MRLKMKN
+1 MKN

-13 SLLVLFSFVLIA
+13 SLFMLFSFVLIA

-89 IVDEESLSKE
+89 IVDEENLSKE

-511 AITFGYTQEMN
+511 AIAFGYTQEMN

-584 LPEIFNEPGSTYTEL
+584 LPEIFDEPGSTYTEL

-762 IEAMSDERYD
+762 VEAMSDERYD

>member
-1 MRLKMKN
+1 M
-8 ISYLL
+8 
-13 SLLVLFSFVLIA
+13 FSFVLNA
-25 DESVEDA
+25 DESLNDSKDVSEKATED
-32 AEESS
+32 
-37 ESVVEEENQ
+37 VVEEKEGVEGKED
-46 EEKEEEEEEKE
+46 EEKEQ
-57 PTISE
+57 TISE

-68 FEIIEGMLDIYYE
+68 FELIEGLFDIYYE

-89 IVDEESLSKE
+89 IVNEEDLSKE

-126 EFRKFKDDIALYKK
+126 EFRKFKDDLALYKK
-140 NTIFSYDESNN
+140 NTIFNYDQSNN

-167 FEVKIE
+167 FEVKINE
-173 EDGKYLI
+173 EDKYLI

-237 NPSPKGSVDAVPDA
+237 NPSPKASVDAVPDA

-265 PDSNY
+265 PDSDY

-313 ELSEPINPIVFW
+313 ELSEPVNPIVFW

-426 GYDEDNDPL
+426 GYDEENDPL
-435 RQWIIS
+435 RQWIVS

-463 DASEIHDT
+463 DATEIHDK
-471 SVTGKN
+471 SITGNN

-491 PEGVEQG
+491 PEGVQQG
-498 NFFPTVPGPYDIW
+498 NYFPTEPGPYDIW
-511 AITFGYTQEMN
+511 AITFGYTQEMSDA
-522 EVDRENL
+522 DRQSL
-529 LSQSTK
+529 LAQSTK

-565 DPITYSVQRLKIID
+565 DPITYTVQRLQIID
-579 DKINE
+579 NKINE

-630 VGQEAGMT
+630 VGQESGMT
-638 PFEVVPYEEQKR
+638 PFEVVPYKEQKR

-663 AFVFNPDILKIL
+663 AFVFSPEILKLL

-690 PKVHDRVL
+690 PKIHDRVL
-698 RMQLSSL
+698 RMQTSAL

-721 KYGNEYLPNEVLQD
+721 KYGNEYLPDEVLQD

-762 IEAMSDERYD
+762 INAMSDERYD
-772 EISRSAIFNSLQRI
+772 EISRSEIFNSLLKI

-810 NNALD
+810 NSALK

>member
-1 MRLKMKN
+1 MKN

-126 EFRKFKDDIALYKK
+126 EFRKYKDDIALYKK

>member
-1 MRLKMKN
+1 MKN

-762 IEAMSDERYD
+762 IEAMSVERYD
-772 EISRSAIFNSLQRI
+772 EISRSPIFNSLQRI

>member
-1 MRLKMKN
+1 MRN

-13 SLLVLFSFVLIA
+13 SLLLAFSYFSFA
-25 DESVEDA
+25 DEEAERAPEGSDEVSEDIVEDSVN
-32 AEESS
+32 EEA
-37 ESVVEEENQ
+37 
-46 EEKEEEEEEKE
+46 EEEED
-57 PTISE
+57 PTIEE
-62 FIEEGE
+62 FIEDGE
-68 FEIIEGMLDIYYE
+68 FEIIEGMFDIYYE

-89 IVDEESLSKE
+89 IIEDENLSKE

-126 EFRKFKDDIALYKK
+126 EFRKFKDDLALYKK
-140 NTIFSYDESNN
+140 NTVFNYDDSNN

-173 EDGKYLI
+173 EEGRYLI

-220 VKNYPKNTS
+220 IKNYPKNTS

-265 PDSNY
+265 PDDEY
-270 EPRVADQRIGYFST
+270 QPRVADQRVGYFST

-313 ELSEPINPIVFW
+313 EISEPINPIVFW

-435 RQWIIS
+435 RQWIVS

-463 DASEIHDT
+463 NASDIHNKDI
-471 SVTGKN
+471 TGNN

-498 NFFPTVPGPYDIW
+498 NYFPTEPGPYDIW
-511 AITFGYTQEMN
+511 AITFGYTQDMKDA
-522 EVDRENL
+522 DRENL

-535 PEFIFGTDDD
+535 PELIFGTDDD
-545 AMGSPGGNT
+545 AMGSPGSNT

-565 DPITYSVQRLKIID
+565 DPITYTVQRLQIID
-579 DKINE
+579 NKINE

-630 VGQEAGMT
+630 VGQESGMT
-638 PFEVVPYEEQKR
+638 PFDVVPYTEQKR
-650 AMKALNEHLFAND
+650 AMNALNNYLFAND
-663 AFVFNPDILKIL
+663 AFVFSPDILKLL

-698 RMQLSSL
+698 RMQMSAL

-710 PRVMKRLTNSS
+710 PRVMKRLINSS
-721 KYGNEYLPNEVLQD
+721 KYGNEYLPDEVLQD

-762 IEAMSDERYD
+762 IAAMADERYD
-772 EISRSAIFNSLQRI
+772 EISRSAIFNSLIKI

-797 MVKGHFDYLNWKI
+797 MVKGHFDYLNWKV
-810 NNALD
+810 NNALK

>member
-1 MRLKMKN
+1 MKN

-13 SLLVLFSFVLIA
+13 SLFVLFSFVLIA

-89 IVDEESLSKE
+89 IVDEENLSKE

>member
-1 MRLKMKN
+1 MKN
-8 ISYLL
+8 ICYLL
-13 SLLVLFSFVLIA
+13 SLLMVFSFAKAIA
-25 DESVEDA
+25 DEPVETV
-32 AEESS
+32 EEVSEEVVVDEATDEEVNDSS
-37 ESVVEEENQ
+37 ED
-46 EEKEEEEEEKE
+46 EKEEE
-57 PTISE
+57 PTIEE
-62 FIEEGE
+62 FLEDGD
-68 FEIIEGMLDIYYE
+68 FEIIEGMLDIYHE
-81 TEEDTYYT
+81 TEKDTYYT
-89 IVDEESLSKE
+89 IIDDEKLSKE

-105 IISGAQA
+105 VISGAQA

-140 NTIFSYDESNN
+140 NTVFDYDESNN

-167 FEVKIE
+167 FEVEIE
-173 EDGKYLI
+173 EDGRYLI

-194 TPPKEYAEYYSLILG
+194 TPPPEYAEYYSLILG

-237 NPSPKGSVDAVPDA
+237 NPNPKGSVDAVPDE

-265 PDSNY
+265 PNDDY
-270 EPRVADQRIGYFST
+270 EPRVADQRVGYFST

-289 STYDYFKGKDL
+289 STYNYFKGKDL
-300 INRWRLIKKDPSA
+300 INRWRLVKKDPSA
-313 ELSEPINPIVFW
+313 ELSEPVEPIVFW

-355 NAVVAKI
+355 NAVVARI

-426 GYDEDNDPL
+426 GYDEENDPL
-435 RQWIIS
+435 RQWIVS

-463 DASEIHDT
+463 DASEIHDKN
-471 SVTGKN
+471 VTGNN

-498 NFFPTVPGPYDIW
+498 NFFPTEPGAYDIW
-511 AITFGYTQEMN
+511 AITFGYSQELS
-522 EVDRENL
+522 EEERENL
-529 LSQSTK
+529 LAQSTR
-535 PEFIFGTDDD
+535 PELIFGTDDD
-545 AMGSPGGNT
+545 AMGAPGRNT

-565 DPITYSVQRLKIID
+565 DPITYSVQRLEIID
-579 DKINE
+579 NKIGE
-584 LPEIFNEPGSTYTEL
+584 LPEIFSEPGSTYTEL

-630 VGQEAGMT
+630 VGQESDMA
-638 PFEVVPYEEQKR
+638 PFEVVPYDEQKR
-650 AMKALNEHLFAND
+650 AMNALNEYLFSND
-663 AFVFNPDILKIL
+663 AFVFDPEILKLL
-675 QSEKRAASYGNSDDD
+675 QTEKRAASYGNSDND
-690 PKVHDRVL
+690 PKVHDMVL

-710 PRVMKRLTNSS
+710 PSVMKRLSDSS
-721 KYGNEYLPNEVLQD
+721 QYGNEYMPNEVLQD
-735 IFDGIFVAREIPNTF
+735 IFDGIFVPREIPNTF

-762 IEAMSDERYD
+762 IAAMDDSRYD
-772 EISRSAIFNSLQRI
+772 EISRSAIFNSLKMI
-786 RNYSNSSYGNK
+786 KNFSNTYHKDEMIN
-797 MVKGHFDYLNWKI
+797 GHFSYINWKI
-810 NNALD
+810 GDALN

>member
-1 MRLKMKN
+1 M
-8 ISYLL
+8 
-13 SLLVLFSFVLIA
+13 FSFVLNA
-25 DESVEDA
+25 DESLNDGKDVSEKATED
-32 AEESS
+32 
-37 ESVVEEENQ
+37 VVEEKEGVEGKED
-46 EEKEEEEEEKE
+46 EEKEQ
-57 PTISE
+57 TISE

-68 FEIIEGMLDIYYE
+68 FELIEGLFDIYYE

-89 IVDEESLSKE
+89 IVNEEDLSKE

-126 EFRKFKDDIALYKK
+126 EFRKFKDDLALYKK
-140 NTIFSYDESNN
+140 NTIFNYDQSNN

-167 FEVKIE
+167 FEVKINE
-173 EDGKYLI
+173 EDKYLI

-237 NPSPKGSVDAVPDA
+237 NPSPKASVDAVPDA

-265 PDSNY
+265 PDSDY

-313 ELSEPINPIVFW
+313 ELSEPVNPIVFW

-426 GYDEDNDPL
+426 GYDEENDPL
-435 RQWIIS
+435 RQWIVS

-463 DASEIHDT
+463 DATEIHDK
-471 SVTGKN
+471 SITGNN

-491 PEGVEQG
+491 PEGVQQG
-498 NFFPTVPGPYDIW
+498 NYFPTEPGPYDIW
-511 AITFGYTQEMN
+511 AITFGYTQEMSDA
-522 EVDRENL
+522 DRQSL
-529 LSQSTK
+529 LAQSTK

-565 DPITYSVQRLKIID
+565 DPITYTVQRLQIID
-579 DKINE
+579 NKINE

-630 VGQEAGMT
+630 VGQESGMT
-638 PFEVVPYEEQKR
+638 PFEVVPYKEQKR

-663 AFVFNPDILKIL
+663 AFVFSPEILKLL

-690 PKVHDRVL
+690 PKIHDRVL
-698 RMQLSSL
+698 RMQTSAL

-762 IEAMSDERYD
+762 INAMSDERYD
-772 EISRSAIFNSLQRI
+772 EISRSAIFNSLLKI

-810 NNALD
+810 NSALK